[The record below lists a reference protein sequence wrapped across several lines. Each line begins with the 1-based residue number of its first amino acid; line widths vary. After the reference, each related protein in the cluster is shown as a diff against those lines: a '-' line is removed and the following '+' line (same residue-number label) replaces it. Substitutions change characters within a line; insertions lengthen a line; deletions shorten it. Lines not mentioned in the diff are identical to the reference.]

1 MSGQLFDSVLTIAT
15 AIVGLAVIA
24 VLVSRNANTSGV
36 ISAATSGFGYDIG
49 AAVAPV
55 TGNQPMAPFSG
66 FSGGIG

>member
-1 MSGQLFDSVLTIAT
+1 MSKELFDSILTIAT

-24 VLVSRNANTSGV
+24 VLVSRQANTAGV
-36 ISAATSGFGYDIG
+36 LSAATSGFGYDIG

-55 TGNQPMAPFSG
+55 TGNQPMAPISN